1 MIRRRRLV
9 SLALLL
15 TSGAGML
22 ACAHVSADAGAAA
35 RQAVIEANMPE
46 LQSCWDD
53 LAADYPGVSGS
64 LLFNVELRRNGTVDW
79 VDIAV
84 DELGIPKLGACTV
97 RSIKKWRFPDD
108 RKPRSIRFGVGFT
121 G

>member
-1 MIRRRRLV
+1 MAPRQRL
-9 SLALLL
+9 
-15 TSGAGML
+15 SGAGFVL
-22 ACAHVSADAGAAA
+22 LAACAAGCVHGSSAKASA
-35 RQAVIEANMPE
+35 RQAVVEANLPE
-46 LQSCWDD
+46 LQSCWSE
-53 LAADYPGVSGS
+53 LPADQRTRAGS
-64 LLFNVELRRNGTVDW
+64 LLFTVDVRRNGTVDW